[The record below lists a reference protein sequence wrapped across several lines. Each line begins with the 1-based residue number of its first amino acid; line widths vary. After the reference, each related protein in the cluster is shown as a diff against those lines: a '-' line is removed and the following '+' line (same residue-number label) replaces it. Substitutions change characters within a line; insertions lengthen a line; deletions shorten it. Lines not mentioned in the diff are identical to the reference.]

1 MKILLLKLRPLFL
14 CCLLLPATACA
25 PAALRPEAADLAAK
39 PAAYQ
44 DGYEDGCNSGF
55 VAAGSLRHNFR
66 QAEPRFKKEDDY
78 RQGWMD
84 AYGACKKSLREHC
97 RQAGRMAFYCA
108 GPRHAD
114 RD

>member
-1 MKILLLKLRPLFL
+1 MKTLLPKLRPLYL

-25 PAALRPEAADLAAK
+25 PGVPRPDAAGHADK
-39 PAAYQ
+39 PAAYR
-44 DGYEDGCNSGF
+44 DGYEDGCNSGYA
-55 VAAGSLRHNFR
+55 AAGSLRRNFR
-66 QAEPRFKKEDDY
+66 QAEPRFKTEDDY

-84 AYGACKKSLREHC
+84 AYGACKQLLREHC